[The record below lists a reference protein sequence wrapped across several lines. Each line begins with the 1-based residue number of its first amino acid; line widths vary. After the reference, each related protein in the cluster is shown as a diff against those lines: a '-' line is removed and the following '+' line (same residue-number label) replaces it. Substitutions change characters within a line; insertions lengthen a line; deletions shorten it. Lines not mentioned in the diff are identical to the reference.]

1 LQASGSRDKRVGAAN
16 VVHIDGARR
25 HAQHHALELLHVQ
38 RRSQKRVVER
48 RAKLSLQKECSPWVC
63 SGMRTDIDAGPTNGR
78 QATRASDAGA
88 RVEHARHPL
97 GSRVRV
103 LSPLLIT
110 PTRPLA
116 GSAPSHTKPGPWG
129 STRCL
134 DASEAR
140 RRHTPAGGPTARSRR
155 RTMTAGHSTHVA
167 STIASSAHLTLAE
180 APSPPCGRRRGD
192 EDAPDAMVEISLHAC
207 AHAAAR
213 EASTA

>member
-78 QATRASDAGA
+78 EATRASDAGA

-116 GSAPSHTKPGPWG
+116 GSAPFPHQTWPLGLDSMPGRQRG
-129 STRCL
+129 
-134 DASEAR
+134 ASAAHAGGRTHSALAAADDDSGAQHAR
-140 RRHTPAGGPTARSRR
+140 RVDHRVQCAPNPCRGSLPALW
-155 RTMTAGHSTHVA
+155 STQ
-167 STIASSAHLTLAE
+167 
-180 APSPPCGRRRGD
+180 GR
-192 EDAPDAMVEISLHAC
+192 
-207 AHAAAR
+207 
-213 EASTA
+213 